1 VRSWAKAE
9 HLRQDKGL
17 QAQLDQQRESLSRAN
32 KLLAKRSAEVA
43 DLRVCCSNLKEEL
56 ATTHKEAT
64 SLAQKTQGL
73 EQGLAQVSTERD
85 ALRADADREAATAR
99 GLRTELAE
107 MKTEL
112 EMKAGAVAQ
121 AVQMTEA
128 ARAEILQW
136 RHKAEG
142 DILSLY
148 PQGLITVS
156 STCLLIPFCLE

>member
-1 VRSWAKAE
+1 VNE
-9 HLRQDKGL
+9 
-17 QAQLDQQRESLSRAN
+17 
-32 KLLAKRSAEVA
+32 LLAKRSTEVA
-43 DLRVCCSNLKEEL
+43 DLRVCCSYLKEEL

-73 EQGLAQVSTERD
+73 EQGLAQVSTEQD
-85 ALRADADREAATAR
+85 ALRTDADREAATAR
-99 GLRTELAE
+99 GLCTKLAE

-112 EMKAGAVAQ
+112 ELKAGAMAQ

-136 RHKAEG
+136 KHKAEG

-148 PQGLITVS
+148 P
-156 STCLLIPFCLE
+156 

>member
-1 VRSWAKAE
+1 M
-9 HLRQDKGL
+9 
-17 QAQLDQQRESLSRAN
+17 DQQSESLTQAN
-32 KLLAKRSAEVA
+32 ELLAKRSAEVA
-43 DLRVCCSNLKEEL
+43 DLSVCCSNLKEEL

-73 EQGLAQVSTERD
+73 EQGLAQVSTEQD
-85 ALRADADREAATAR
+85 ALRTDADREAATAR
-99 GLRTELAE
+99 GLCTKLAE

-112 EMKAGAVAQ
+112 ELKAGAMAQ

-136 RHKAEG
+136 KHKAEG

-148 PQGLITVS
+148 P
-156 STCLLIPFCLE
+156 